1 MLDRAFAHQFA
12 FGAVRMP
19 LNIMDALYNS
29 FEKKVLPV
37 LVTHNIALLGM
48 SPMGD
53 SAQQDGL
60 SRRMSAPCHEPA
72 DPCGD
77 HWLRIASRAIEEGH
91 GEEESS
97 AVAQSSEKYRTRDTG
112 QNKTWLTGPPMMKVR
127 GLP

>member
-77 HWLRIASRAIEEGH
+77 HWLQSLPERIEEGH

-112 QNKTWLTGPPMMKVR
+112 QNKTRLTDPPMMKVR

>member
-12 FGAVRMP
+12 FDAVRMP

-48 SPMGD
+48 RPMGD
-53 SAQQDGL
+53 SSQQDGL
-60 SRRMSAPCHEPA
+60 SHRMSAPCHEPA
-72 DPCGD
+72 DQCGD
-77 HWLRIASRAIEEGH
+77 HWLRIASRAIEEVM
-91 GEEESS
+91 
-97 AVAQSSEKYRTRDTG
+97 AKRTLQALPNRLRNTELAIQDKIKPG
-112 QNKTWLTGPPMMKVR
+112 WTGPPMMKVR